1 VTAARSEGEQFT
13 TGVRLFLN
21 QNCAFHFWK
30 MIKWKYLPQLSS
42 DQLIWENYELFLKCR
57 LGQNYISNFQPL
69 KESTLPSKWICPKRV
84 EDECLSTKIP
94 AEENA
99 ILNVMRV

>member
-1 VTAARSEGEQFT
+1 MEIFT
-13 TGVRLFLN
+13 T
-21 QNCAFHFWK
+21 
-30 MIKWKYLPQLSS
+30 LSR
-42 DQLIWENYELFLKCR
+42 DELIWENYELFLKCR

-69 KESTLPSKWICPKRV
+69 KESTLLSKWICPKRV